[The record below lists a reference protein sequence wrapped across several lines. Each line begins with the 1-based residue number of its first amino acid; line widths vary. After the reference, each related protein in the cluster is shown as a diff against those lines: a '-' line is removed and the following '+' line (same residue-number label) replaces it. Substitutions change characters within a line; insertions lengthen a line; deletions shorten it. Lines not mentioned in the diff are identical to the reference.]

1 MAKKTVSLDTPFKRG
16 EKVMLVHPIPG
27 RTEGER
33 GKIKLVSGFD
43 DWKRYWVRFSD
54 GELVGSV
61 DHTDLVRPR
70 MYPSWRQREEQAAAA
85 AQSAAAGSAAASTTP
100 GIEASGEGGGGVA
113 DLIPAALMERSRA
126 AKARLTGG

>member
-43 DWKRYWVRFSD
+43 DWKRYWVRFND
-54 GELVGSV
+54 GQLVGSV
-61 DHTDLVRPR
+61 NHSDLVRPR
-70 MYPSWRQREEQAAAA
+70 MYPSWRQREEEAAAA
-85 AQSAAAGSAAASTTP
+85 AQASSAGTSAAPATAA
-100 GIEASGEGGGGVA
+100 IEAGGGGGGVA

-126 AKARLTGG
+126 AKARLAGG

>member
-33 GKIKLVSGFD
+33 GKISLVNGFD
-43 DWKRYWVRFSD
+43 EWKRYWVRFAD
-54 GELVGSV
+54 GDLVGSV
-61 DHTDLVRPR
+61 DHADLVRPR
-70 MYPSWRQREEQAAAA
+70 MYPSWRQREEQAASA
-85 AQSAAAGSAAASTTP
+85 AQAAAAGSSTAPAAAAV
-100 GIEASGEGGGGVA
+100 EAGDGGGGVA
-113 DLIPAALMERSRA
+113 DLIPAALLERSRA

>member
-33 GKIKLVSGFD
+33 GKVALVNGFD
-43 DWKRYWVRFSD
+43 DWKRYWIRFSD
-54 GELVGSV
+54 GDLVGSV
-61 DHTDLVRPR
+61 DHGNLVRPR
-70 MYPSWRQREEQAAAA
+70 MYPLWRQREEKATATAQASSAETNAAPAAAE
-85 AQSAAAGSAAASTTP
+85 
-100 GIEASGEGGGGVA
+100 IEGGGGGGVA

>member
-43 DWKRYWVRFSD
+43 DWKRYWVRFTD

-61 DHTDLVRPR
+61 NHTDLVRPR
-70 MYPSWRQREEQAAAA
+70 MYPSWRQREEETTAA
-85 AQSAAAGSAAASTTP
+85 AQASSAGTDSAPATAA
-100 GIEASGEGGGGVA
+100 IEAGGGGVA
-113 DLIPAALMERSRA
+113 DLIPAPLLERSRA

>member
-1 MAKKTVSLDTPFKRG
+1 MAKKTISLDTPFKRG

-43 DWKRYWVRFSD
+43 DWKRYWVRFTD

-61 DHTDLVRPR
+61 DHANLVRPR

-85 AQSAAAGSAAASTTP
+85 QAAATDSNTAPAAAA
-100 GIEASGEGGGGVA
+100 IEAGGGGGGVA

-126 AKARLTGG
+126 AKARLSGG

>member
-43 DWKRYWVRFSD
+43 DWKRYWVRFTD

-70 MYPSWRQREEQAAAA
+70 MYPSWRQREEQTAAA
-85 AQSAAAGSAAASTTP
+85 AQASAAGTSSAPSATA
-100 GIEASGEGGGGVA
+100 IEAGVGGGGVA